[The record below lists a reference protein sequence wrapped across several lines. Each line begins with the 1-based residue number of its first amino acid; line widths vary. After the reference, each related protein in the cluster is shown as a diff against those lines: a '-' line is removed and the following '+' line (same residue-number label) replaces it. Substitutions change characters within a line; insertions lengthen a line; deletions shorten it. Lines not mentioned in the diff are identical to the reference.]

1 MASIPRRHVLTGAL
15 LGWLGV
21 TAHAQAAWPPV
32 PALSAHRGASALHPE
47 MTAPAFAQALR
58 DGADLLELDV
68 VLSQD
73 GVPVVRHD
81 AALAA
86 TEVTGGP
93 PFATTDVATR
103 PEFAQRKT
111 TKTVDGKP
119 QTGWFAEDFTLQEL
133 KTLRTR
139 ERFPELRRASAAQDG
154 QHPLLTLQEV
164 ADLVKAHSAQT
175 GRTVGLLIEL
185 KHAAYLQAQGLDLG
199 RAVLQFLQRNQ
210 WNSPLAPVIVQSFE
224 VQVLKTLRAN
234 SPVRIFQLL
243 GGRGGPPD
251 LDAQG
256 VTYAHMA
263 SAQGMTEIAAYAQ
276 GAALPRPLALTTRA
290 GRWSGASAATRAA
303 KAAGLQVYVWTLR
316 PENHFLPAGY
326 RSGTEPAARGDAL
339 AEARDILATNM
350 VDGLIADDPGVLRG
364 AWGR

>member
-68 VLSQD
+68 VLRQD

-139 ERFPELRRASAAQDG
+139 ERFPDLAAPSMPVTLLYANRRNL
-154 QHPLLTLQEV
+154 PRRV
-164 ADLVKAHSAQT
+164 
-175 GRTVGLLIEL
+175 
-185 KHAAYLQAQGLDLG
+185 
-199 RAVLQFLQRNQ
+199 RAVMD
-210 WNSPLAPVIVQSFE
+210 WLAAVVTEHLAGEDAP
-224 VQVLKTLRAN
+224 A
-234 SPVRIFQLL
+234 
-243 GGRGGPPD
+243 PP
-251 LDAQG
+251 G
-256 VTYAHMA
+256 
-263 SAQGMTEIAAYAQ
+263 
-276 GAALPRPLALTTRA
+276 
-290 GRWSGASAATRAA
+290 
-303 KAAGLQVYVWTLR
+303 
-316 PENHFLPAGY
+316 
-326 RSGTEPAARGDAL
+326 
-339 AEARDILATNM
+339 
-350 VDGLIADDPGVLRG
+350 
-364 AWGR
+364 